1 MRITFAGVAVGFIL
15 YWGMQ
20 HFLGIGNTGRASAR

>member
-1 MRITFAGVAVGFIL
+1 MRITLAGVIVGFGL

-20 HFLGIGNTGRASAR
+20 HFLGIGNTGRASH